1 MANNL
6 QNWSPFRELDH
17 FKRSLDEMFDHFL
30 GNWNPM
36 EAMRGMSTPAF
47 ESYIDNNQLVVRADL
62 PGIDPKDVEVTVNAD
77 VLTVRGKRQRIEEE
91 KKRDYIHREVS
102 YGSFERSMTLPKGV
116 NADQIKASYKNG
128 VLELTMPAPQELAPR
143 KVPIAVEGRTEPN
156 GGAEKKGKSQQ

>member
-6 QNWSPFRELDH
+6 QNWAPFRELDH

-36 EAMRGMSTPAF
+36 ESMRGMSSPAF
-47 ESYIDNNQLVVRADL
+47 ESYIDNDQLVVRADL
-62 PGIDPKDVEVTVNAD
+62 PGIDPKDVEVTVSGD
-77 VLTVRGKRQRIEEE
+77 VLTVRGKRERTQEE

-116 NADQIKASYKNG
+116 DAEQIKASYKNG
-128 VLELTMPAPQELAPR
+128 VLELTMPAPKELAPR
-143 KVPIAVEGRTEPN
+143 KVPIAIEGKRESN
-156 GGAEKKGKSQQ
+156 GGGERKPKTQQ